1 MDLLKT
7 AAKNEINNEPTDFS
21 KKFFTD
27 IFPHG
32 TPETTAEFLLNISN
46 MNFNYINTSLDRD
59 SKILKFQFPQ
69 ELKKKINLAIPK
81 EGVNLEQIYKDCEMV
96 MTYSVKTAH
105 PRNFNQISQGLDM
118 ISLAGE
124 WVTGTCNTNMFTY
137 EVAPIFNLIERATLD
152 KMAKLCGWVDHGDG
166 LFAPGGSIC
175 NLYAAE
181 SALHY
186 YFPETKENGL
196 FEMQKLIIFTSAHG
210 HYSMHRAAA
219 ILGLGL
225 DNVRDVPVDESGR
238 MLPEA
243 LDRMILECL
252 GNNEVP
258 FLVACTSGTTV
269 LGAFDPIDRIA
280 KVCKKYKLWLHV
292 DAAWGGGALLS
303 KKYKHLMQGIELADS
318 VTWNPH
324 KLMGALL
331 QCSAFLIKKKGVL
344 LSCNGMNATYLFQQ
358 DKHYDVNYDTGD
370 KTIQCGRHVDAFKF
384 WLQWRA
390 KGDNGF
396 EDALDKLW
404 DLAHLLKSEIER
416 RDNFEMV
423 MDKPQFTNICFW
435 YIPESLKSLEKD
447 SEEYTEKLNEIAPT
461 IKKKMMMK
469 GTLMIGYQPL
479 DDKPNFFRMIFS
491 NQATK
496 EEDVYFLLDE
506 IEKLGCDL

>member
-1 MDLLKT
+1 
-7 AAKNEINNEPTDFS
+7 
-21 KKFFTD
+21 
-27 IFPHG
+27 
-32 TPETTAEFLLNISN
+32 

-303 KKYKHLMQGIELADS
+303 KKHKHLMQGIEL
-318 VTWNPH
+318 
-324 KLMGALL
+324 
-331 QCSAFLIKKKGVL
+331 
-344 LSCNGMNATYLFQQ
+344 
-358 DKHYDVNYDTGD
+358 
-370 KTIQCGRHVDAFKF
+370 
-384 WLQWRA
+384 
-390 KGDNGF
+390 
-396 EDALDKLW
+396 
-404 DLAHLLKSEIER
+404 
-416 RDNFEMV
+416 
-423 MDKPQFTNICFW
+423 
-435 YIPESLKSLEKD
+435 
-447 SEEYTEKLNEIAPT
+447 
-461 IKKKMMMK
+461 
-469 GTLMIGYQPL
+469 
-479 DDKPNFFRMIFS
+479 
-491 NQATK
+491 
-496 EEDVYFLLDE
+496 
-506 IEKLGCDL
+506 

>member
-1 MDLLKT
+1 MGDSNEVMK
-7 AAKNEINNEPTDFS
+7 KNEENEEIDFS
-21 KKFFTD
+21 RTFFD
-27 IFPHG
+27 ELFPMG
-32 TPETTAEFLLNISN
+32 NYSTTEAFLTKITNL
-46 MNFNYINTSLDRD
+46 MLNYIKKSQDRNE
-59 SKILKFQFPQ
+59 KILKFQFPQ
-69 ELKKKINLAIPK
+69 ELKKKINLKINK
-81 EGVNLEQIYKDCEMV
+81 EGVNLEQIFKDCLMV
-96 MTYSVKTAH
+96 MDFLVKTAH

-118 ISLAGE
+118 VSLAGE

-137 EVAPIFNLIERATLD
+137 EVAPIFNLIERQTLD
-152 KMAKLCGWVDHGDG
+152 KMSKLCGWTDHGDG

-186 YFPETKENGL
+186 YFPEVKSNGL
-196 FEMQKLIIFTSAHG
+196 FEMQKLIIFASAHG
-210 HYSMHRAAA
+210 HYSMHRAVA

-225 DNVRDVPVDESGR
+225 DNVRDVPVDEYGK
-238 MLPEA
+238 MIPEA
-243 LDRMILECL
+243 LDSMILECL

-258 FLVACTSGTTV
+258 FLVACTAGTTV
-269 LGAFDPIDRIA
+269 LGAFDPIERVA
-280 KVCKKYKLWLHV
+280 KVCKKYKLWLHI
-292 DAAWGGGALLS
+292 DAAWGGGALMS
-303 KKYKHLMQGIELADS
+303 RKHKHLLKGIELADS

-384 WLQWRA
+384 WLMWRA

-396 EDALDKLW
+396 EDQLDKLW
-404 DLAHLLKSEIER
+404 DLAALLHKEINA
-416 RDNFEMV
+416 RDCFEMV
-423 MDKPQFTNICFW
+423 MDKPEFTNVCFW
-435 YIPESLKSLEKD
+435 YIPDSLKSLDKD
-447 SEEYTEKLNEIAPT
+447 SEEYKERLHEIAPL
-461 IKKKMMMK
+461 IKKKMMLK

-479 DDKPNFFRMIFS
+479 DNHPNFFRMIFS
-491 NQATK
+491 NAATK

-506 IEKLGCDL
+506 IERLGKDL